1 MTPEKFW
8 PRVDKTSDCWLWQGA
23 HNNCG
28 YGTLWVN
35 GENVTAHRYS
45 ALLAGLVTD
54 VFSPKDRTQT
64 GFILHQCDNPGCVN
78 PGHFK
83 IGTYADNQR
92 EAYARGRRK
101 GYKGADHANAKLSN
115 SQVKEI
121 RERYRKGGIRQVD
134 LAMEYGVSQLCISG
148 VVRGK
153 TYEGV

>member
-8 PRVDKTSDCWLWQGA
+8 SRVDKTGDCWLWQGA

-28 YGTLWVN
+28 YGTLWLN
-35 GENVTAHRYS
+35 GESVTAHRYS

-78 PGHFK
+78 PEHFK
-83 IGTYADNQR
+83 IGTYAENQR

-101 GYKGADHANAKLSN
+101 GYQGAEHANAKLTEE
-115 SQVKEI
+115 QVQHI
-121 RERYRKGGIRQVD
+121 RKWYATGGVRQAD
-134 LAMEYGVSQLCISG
+134 IAAEYGVSQRAISL
-148 VVRGK
+148 VVRGE
-153 TYEGV
+153 TYAGV